1 MIAGRIRR
9 LVTDEQW
16 ATLEPMLTVP
26 IEPVGAGA
34 TGGPARH
41 RLRLCYFE
49 STAPQNIC
57 WAQPEQEASPW
68 GCRCTSARGVSNSST

>member
-1 MIAGRIRR
+1 
-9 LVTDEQW
+9 
-16 ATLEPMLTVP
+16 MLTVP

-34 TGGPARH
+34 TGASARQ

-57 WAQPEQEASPW
+57 WAQSEGEPTSGPLPPPEHPIHRNDPYCA
-68 GCRCTSARGVSNSST
+68 GTSRHGEPTRTAIGSRQ